1 MLLSFA
7 ELAEE
12 KRWTRPHMTPD
23 RTLDIKTGRHPSV
36 EISLQ
41 DSLNSFTPND
51 TYMDDKVYINAIFGP
66 NMVSLFTFCNQANC
80 RTKRVVNLLIYA
92 RML

>member
-1 MLLSFA
+1 
-7 ELAEE
+7 
-12 KRWTRPHMTPD
+12 MTTD

-36 EISLQ
+36 EIALQ

-51 TYMDDKVYINAIFGP
+51 TYMDDKAYINAIFGP
-66 NMVSLFTFCNQANC
+66 NMVSLFTLENHTNGCSN
-80 RTKRVVNLLIYA
+80 RVVNLLIYA